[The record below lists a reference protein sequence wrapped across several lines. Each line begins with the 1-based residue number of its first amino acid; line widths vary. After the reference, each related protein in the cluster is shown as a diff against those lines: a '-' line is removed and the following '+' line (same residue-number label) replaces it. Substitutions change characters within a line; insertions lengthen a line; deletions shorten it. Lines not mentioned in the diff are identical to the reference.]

1 MATNPESNRPWKLF
15 LVEDNPA
22 DVVILREALAEAML
36 DAQCEVAGSGSEALA
51 RLHACEDDPALE
63 PPNLILLDLN
73 LPHMGGLELLA
84 MLKNDRV
91 LKSIPVLVLS
101 TSRNE
106 RDVAESYRLH
116 ANGYLQKP
124 LEFASFVRMLRSIHE
139 FWACAA
145 VPPPGVQRAGLR
157 EAA

>member
-1 MATNPESNRPWKLF
+1 MNSTNKEAMRPWRLF

-22 DVVILREALAEAML
+22 DVVILREALAEAGL
-36 DAQCEVAGSGSEALA
+36 TVDTEVAGSGSEALA
-51 RLHACEDDPALE
+51 RLHACEDDPARGA
-63 PPNLILLDLN
+63 PDLILLDLN

-84 MLKNDRV
+84 LLKNDRI

-106 RDVAESYRLH
+106 RDVSESYRLH

-124 LEFASFVRMLRSIHE
+124 LEFASFVRMLRSVHE

-145 VPPPGVQRAGLR
+145 VPPSAVQQPCARA
-157 EAA
+157 A